1 MNRAGTSLAALST
14 PLGVD
19 NDGSMTEKFQIY
31 VSLFSGFRF
40 RIRDR
45 STTRTTATAGGGLC
59 VEINCRVRRDAKGWR
74 KDSHV
79 NRRRFF

>member
-19 NDGSMTEKFQIY
+19 NDDSVTEKFQFY
-31 VSLFSGFRF
+31 VSLFSSFRF

-45 STTRTTATAGGGLC
+45 STTRTTATAWSGLC
-59 VEINCRVRRDAKGWR
+59 VEINCRVRRDTKSWR
-74 KDSHV
+74 KDSDV